1 MLKSLGYV
9 DFLNGKL
16 LKNMA
21 LFAIP
26 LMLTSIIQLLF
37 NAADIMVVGK
47 FGSDIAMAA
56 VSSTSSLIHL
66 IVNFFVGLSVGT
78 NVVVARAVGANNAED
93 ASKAVH
99 SAILLA
105 VIGGL
110 VAGIGGY
117 AISESAL
124 KLMDTPDDVIGQAAS
139 YVKIYFLGA
148 PGSLIYNFGS
158 SILRS
163 IGDSKRPMYFMTIS
177 GIVNIVLNLVLVIQF
192 HLDAAGVAIAT
203 TISNYVAAVLTLWS
217 LTKIEGMC
225 RLRFGLLK
233 LDKESTLE
241 IIRIG
246 MPSGIQSCLFSI
258 SNTLIQ
264 SSINSFGSTVM
275 SGNAVSQNIEGFV
288 SISIN
293 SSAQAAMTFT
303 SQNLGAKKHERIR
316 PIFYN
321 ALVLGTI
328 IWAFLGGLIFLAR
341 LPIMSLYTDSPEVVS
356 YALIRFFIMVPG
368 YLIGGFMDVST
379 CSLRGLG
386 CSIPPMIVTVLGVC
400 VFRIAW
406 IYTVF
411 AQVGTLESIYI
422 SYPISWLLTF
432 AVNAML
438 YFILSYRKINILK
451 EENILSK

>member
-1 MLKSLGYV
+1 MLKSIGYV
-9 DFLNGKL
+9 NFLNGNL

-21 LFAIP
+21 IFAIP

-37 NAADIMVVGK
+37 NAADMMVVGK
-47 FGSDIAMAA
+47 FGSAVAMAA

-78 NVVVARAVGANNAED
+78 NVVVARAVGANNEND

-99 SAILLA
+99 SAILIA

-110 VAGIGGY
+110 VAGIGGFF
-117 AISESAL
+117 ISEPAL
-124 KLMDTPDDVIGQAAS
+124 RLMDTPDDVIGQATS

-158 SILRS
+158 SVLRS
-163 IGDSKRPMYFMTIS
+163 IGDSKRPMYFMSIS
-177 GIVNIVLNLVLVIQF
+177 GVVNIILNLILVIQF
-192 HLDAAGVAIAT
+192 NLDAAGVAIAT
-203 TISNYVAAVLTLWS
+203 TTSNYVAAILTLWS
-217 LTKIEGMC
+217 LTKIDGMC
-225 RLRFGLLK
+225 RLHFKMLK
-233 LDKESTLE
+233 IDKKSTIE

-246 MPSGIQSCLFSI
+246 MPSGIQSCLFSV

-293 SSAQAAMTFT
+293 ASAQAAMTFT

-321 ALVLGTI
+321 ALILATI
-328 IWAFLGGLIFLAR
+328 IWAFIGGLIFLAR
-341 LPIMSLYTDSPEVVS
+341 LPIMSLYTNSSDVVS
-356 YALIRFFIMVPG
+356 FALIRFFIMTPG
-368 YLIGGFMDVST
+368 YIIGGFMDVST

-386 CSIPPMIVTVLGVC
+386 CSMPPMIVTVLGVC
-400 VFRIAW
+400 VLRVAW

-411 AQVGTLESIYI
+411 EQVGTLESIYI
-422 SYPISWLLTF
+422 SYPISWVITF
-432 AVNAML
+432 GVNTVL
-438 YFILSYRKINILK
+438 YFVLSRKKINLLK
-451 EENILSK
+451 NESLLLN